1 MDVQDLIAEL
11 EDPAQ
16 LPARAQAL
24 EGRAADELVHY
35 LKAEADRHWWINAN
49 RSLELAGLI
58 LRIGQARGDT
68 CQMALGTMARG
79 DALKLLGRT
88 EEAWETLGRAGELFL
103 QCGDEV
109 GWARTRI
116 GRLGICVDLNRVEQ
130 ALADATQAR
139 VVLSRHKVYDK
150 QLVLDLNTAV
160 VYGQLGDQHQA
171 LARFQQALAT
181 AEALGEAG
189 RGWLGPLYTNIGL
202 SYEALGDLRCALT
215 YHEQAAAIF
224 EALGETR
231 NLAITQTN
239 IAIIAMK
246 QGRYRRSLSLL
257 HHAHDLYVSQ
267 NLPRDAAELNRIIIE
282 CYLLLNRYAEA
293 RDLARQVSATFR
305 VFGDAYAEAIT
316 LLHLAAAEAE
326 QKHFDAAV
334 AALDAA
340 EPIFESLGATTWIAT
355 TRMRRGRIA
364 LRQGELGRAIG
375 DASAAASCFE
385 AGGQQVEYAH
395 AMLLHG
401 QAFLAAGDY
410 AAAESHG
417 SAALRIARRSNVP
430 ALRYTAHLLLGRA
443 AEARGALANATR
455 RYRAAAATVERVQRG
470 LTITLRPGFL
480 EDKGE
485 ALQALLGLQLRSG
498 AAVRAFETLERAKSQ
513 ALLNYLANREQL
525 RWAAEDPRSRALI
538 DELDRL
544 RAEHQ
549 WLYRLAHEQA
559 PLEAAPAPLTPEQA
573 QAEIAGRERR
583 MRAITEQLYLHSGE
597 RNTATAVATPS
608 LESVRQSLADDT
620 LLIEFYNDGASLW
633 AFSLDRHGLQ
643 VERLPAQIESI
654 DQLLSQLRLNLGAAL
669 KAGPQAPATRGLTAL
684 ARRILQRLYGDLLR
698 PLEQRMRGRERLVI
712 VPYGSLHYLP
722 FHLLHTGAAYL
733 IEQHEVVILPAAGLA
748 TRRAPTRPS
757 GALILAH
764 SWDGRLPQT
773 RAEAGIVQQ
782 LFGGQA
788 FYDSAAR
795 RTALRAAPSQ
805 VLHIVAHG
813 EHRLDQPELSYIQL
827 ADGQLYTDDLLQHDL
842 SYELVTLSAC
852 ETGRAT
858 ITAGDELIGL
868 GRGVLYAGAGALLV
882 SLWRVADATTVGLME
897 QTYQELRAG
906 ASKAAALRASQRTM
920 LRSDPQL
927 HPAFWGAFQLV
938 GDAGPLSVDV
948 IALREKEHSYAS
960 IAASA

>member
-1 MDVQDLIAEL
+1 MDVQDLLPQL

-16 LPARAQAL
+16 LPALAQAL
-24 EGRAADELVHY
+24 EGQAADALVRY
-35 LKAEADRHWWINAN
+35 LKSEADRHWSINAN
-49 RSLELAGLI
+49 RSLELADLI
-58 LRIGQARGDT
+58 LRIGQARGNT

-88 EEAWETLGRAGELFL
+88 AEAWDTLGRAGELFL
-103 QCGDEV
+103 RCEDEV

-116 GRLGICVDLNRVEQ
+116 GRLLICVDLNRVVQ
-130 ALADATQAR
+130 ALADAEQAR
-139 VVLSRHKVYDK
+139 EILTRCGIHEK
-150 QLVLDLNTAV
+150 LLLLDMNTAIV
-160 VYGQLGDQHQA
+160 HGLLGDQQQA
-171 LARFQQALAT
+171 LARFQIALAT
-181 AEALGEAG
+181 AEMLSDAG
-189 RGWLGPLYTNIGL
+189 QGWLGPLYTNIGL
-202 SYEALGDLRCALT
+202 TYEALGDLRCALT
-215 YHEQAAAIF
+215 FHERAAAIF
-224 EALGETR
+224 QALGETR
-231 NLAITQTN
+231 HLAITETN

-246 QGRYRRSLSLL
+246 QGRHRSALNLL
-257 HHAHDLYVSQ
+257 HRAHDLYVQQ
-267 NLPRDAAELNRIIIE
+267 NLQRDAAELKRIIVE

-293 RDLARQVSATFR
+293 RDLAREVSTTFGA
-305 VFGDAYAEAIT
+305 FGAAYEEALT
-316 LLHLAAAEAE
+316 LLHLAVAEAELGQFGAAQVALNAAEA
-326 QKHFDAAV
+326 
-334 AALDAA
+334 
-340 EPIFESLGATTWIAT
+340 IFESLDATTWIAT

-375 DASAAASCFE
+375 DARAAAACFE

-401 QAFLAAGDY
+401 QAFLAAEDY
-410 AAAESHG
+410 AAAEAHG
-417 SAALRIARRSNVP
+417 SAALRIARWSNIP
-430 ALRYTAHLLLGRA
+430 ALRYTSHLLLGRA
-443 AEARGALANATR
+443 AEAQGALAAAAR

-485 ALQALLGLQLRSG
+485 ALQALLSLQLRSG

-525 RWAAEDPRSRALI
+525 RWAADDPRSQTLI

-549 WLYRLAHEQA
+549 WLYRLAHDQA
-559 PLEAAPAPLTPEQA
+559 SDDATTPILAPEQA

-583 MRAITEQLYLHSGE
+583 MRAITEQLYLQSGE
-597 RNTATAVATPS
+597 RSTATAVAAPS

-620 LLIEFYNDGASLW
+620 LLIEFYNDGASVW
-633 AFSLDRHGLQ
+633 AFSLDRQGLQ
-643 VERLPAQIESI
+643 IDRLPAQIDSL
-654 DQLLSQLRLNLGAAL
+654 DQLLSQLRLNIGAAL
-669 KAGPQAPATRGLTAL
+669 KAGPHAPAARGLSKL
-684 ARRILQRLYGDLLR
+684 AQRILQRLYDELLK
-698 PLEQRMRGRERLVI
+698 PLEQRMRGRGRLVI

-733 IEQHEVVILPAAGLA
+733 IEQYEVVVLPAAGLA
-748 TRRAPTRPS
+748 TRRAPARPS

-782 LFGGQA
+782 IFGGQA
-788 FYDSAAR
+788 HYDSAAR

-897 QTYQELRAG
+897 QIYLGLRAG
-906 ASKAAALRASQRTM
+906 ASKAAATQAAQCAVLRA
-920 LRSDPQL
+920 DPHL

-938 GDAGPLSVDV
+938 GDAGPLSANM
-948 IALREKEHSYAS
+948 IALREKERSYVR